1 MVGFAFGAILG
12 VFISQLLSLDLFISL
27 LWILIASVIC
37 IVAYFRP
44 TKTFIFLCI
53 IAGFIV
59 GAWRAPVFSKPVQ
72 KDNTDAISYSK
83 TWLTKRIKSSLP
95 EEEANLGTSYLLGE
109 KGGLS
114 DSFKDSLRIA
124 GLTHIVVASGAH
136 LSIIVSLVR
145 KLFGKISRRVGLIF
159 AIVFVLI
166 FMGLVGW
173 TPSILRAG
181 IMAILTLTAW
191 YVGRKFEAWRLIL
204 ITAAITLLINPLFI
218 SDLGW
223 QFSFT
228 SYAGIMILGPK
239 LTKYYYGK
247 KKPGF
252 FGSTIIT
259 TIAATLLVAPISL
272 YNFGSLSLVSI
283 IANLLILP
291 TLSIAMGLTFLA
303 GIFAGVPFLGVI
315 TSFVA
320 GKILRL
326 HIIIIEFIGS
336 KGYFLLEIPKKQPLV
351 FLLYLPIIAILI
363 IAKFKNSW
371 QSSDSPQRWTI
382 LRKNAKISKI

>member
-1 MVGFAFGAILG
+1 M
-12 VFISQLLSLDLFISL
+12 
-27 LWILIASVIC
+27 
-37 IVAYFRP
+37 
-44 TKTFIFLCI
+44 FLCI
-53 IAGFIV
+53 ITGFIV
-59 GAWRAPVFSKPVQ
+59 GAWRASVFSKPVQ

-83 TWLTKRIKSSLP
+83 TWLTERIKSSLP

-114 DSFKDSLRIA
+114 DSFKNSLRIA

-145 KLFGKISRRVGLIF
+145 KIFGKISRRVGLIF

-166 FMGLVGW
+166 FMALVGW

-204 ITAAITLLINPLFI
+204 ITAAVTLLINPLFI

-223 QFSFT
+223 QFSFA

-303 GIFAGVPFLGVI
+303 GIFTDVPFLGII